1 MHAFQVRAYNRF
13 GNQPGKYYVY
23 ISPQGE
29 EFRSKKLAT
38 KAGFIPDEAPD
49 VDWDYNTS
57 SWELQFWHGLALTQA

>member
-49 VDWDYNTS
+49 VD
-57 SWELQFWHGLALTQA
+57 